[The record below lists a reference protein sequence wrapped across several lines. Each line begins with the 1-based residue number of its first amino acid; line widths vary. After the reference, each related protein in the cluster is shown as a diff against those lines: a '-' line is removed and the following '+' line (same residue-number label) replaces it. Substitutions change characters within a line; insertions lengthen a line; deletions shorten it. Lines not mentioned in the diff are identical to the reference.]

1 VQVACAHDACAL
13 GTLGHSD
20 FGGAALRDLGAA
32 PGIYRHLDGLACRR
46 HAG

>member
-13 GTLGHSD
+13 GALGHSD
-20 FGGAALRDLGAA
+20 RCGAALHELGTV
-32 PGIYRHLDGLACRR
+32 PGIDRHLDGLACRR